1 MYVPETGLRCTRIH
15 ATGSSITKCN
25 AATVSLNSIPQ
36 GSGLAP
42 RLCISG
48 LGQIFLAVQGSDAI
62 NRRNTVMTLDPRG
75 AALALHRFGF
85 GPRPSTLTT
94 ISSDPRGAILAELD
108 KPNAGMIPD
117 AGLMSSGAASRMT
130 SDFIAERA
138 AKQKLETKRQEAA
151 KQEAA
156 KLAADNPMMQNPASE
171 SAGMEKSAD
180 AKGAEAKPTDA
191 KRTPS
196 QPQPETPM
204 LENFFREAK
213 AHYDGAVRA
222 EIGFAE
228 RLVWFWS
235 NHFCINATDTVQAGA
250 YEREAIRPH
259 VLGKFV
265 DLLIAAESHSAM
277 LNYLGNSVSMGPSSV
292 AGINRDRGLNENLGR
307 EILELHTLGVRTGYT
322 QDDVVSFAKVITGW
336 TTYLPDLPERGGEFL
351 FYPRYHEPGPQTVLG
366 KAYRDTGFEQ
376 GKAVLA
382 DLARHPV
389 TALHVAT
396 KLARHFIA
404 DEPAAALVETLRQ
417 KFVETDG
424 DLWQVAR
431 ALVMAPESWVPEQT
445 KLKRPSEWMM
455 SYIRAG
461 GFNGVDVRRAAP
473 SLTRLGEPLWRPP
486 APKGFPEEEAAWIDG
501 IAHRLETA
509 NAYAQ
514 NPNIQD
520 RLDPK
525 AMLEASLG
533 PLASTETRNA
543 VNRAENKQQAVVL
556 LLMAPEFQRR

>member
-1 MYVPETGLRCTRIH
+1 
-15 ATGSSITKCN
+15 
-25 AATVSLNSIPQ
+25 
-36 GSGLAP
+36 
-42 RLCISG
+42 
-48 LGQIFLAVQGSDAI
+48 
-62 NRRNTVMTLDPRG
+62 MTLDPRE

-85 GPRPSTLTT
+85 GPRAGT
-94 ISSDPRGAILAELD
+94 ITAIASDPRGALLAELD
-108 KPNAGMIPD
+108 KPNASKIPE
-117 AGLMSSGAASRMT
+117 AALMSSGAASRMA

-138 AKQKLETKRQEAA
+138 AKQKLETKRREAA
-151 KQEAA
+151 KEAA
-156 KLAADNPMMQNPASE
+156 KLTDNPMMQSSASE
-171 SAGMEKSAD
+171 TDGMEKPAD
-180 AKGAEAKPTDA
+180 AKVKPEEAKPT
-191 KRTPS
+191 P
-196 QPQPETPM
+196 PQPETPM
-204 LENFFREAK
+204 VENFFREAK

-235 NHFCINATDTVQAGA
+235 NHFCINSDVTVQAGA

-265 DLLIAAESHSAM
+265 DLLIAAESHPAM
-277 LNYLGNSVSMGPSSV
+277 LQYLGNATSMGPGSV

-322 QDDVVSFAKVITGW
+322 QDDVLSFAKVITGW
-336 TTYLPDLPERGGEFL
+336 TTYAPGVPEHGGEFV
-351 FYPRYHEPGPQTVLG
+351 FYPRFHEPGPQTVLG

-382 DLARHPV
+382 DLARHPA

-396 KLARHFIA
+396 KLARHFVA
-404 DEPAAALVETLRQ
+404 DEPPATLVETLRR

-431 ALVMAPESWVPEQT
+431 ALVMAPESWAPEQT

-455 SYIRAG
+455 TYIRAA
-461 GFNGVDVRRAAP
+461 GFNGVDARLIAP
-473 SLTRLGEPLWRPP
+473 ALTRLGEPLWRPP
-486 APKGFPEEEAAWIDG
+486 APKGFPDEEGAWIDG
-501 IAHRLETA
+501 IAHRLDTA
-509 NAYAQ
+509 NAIAQ
-514 NPNIQD
+514 NPANQE

-525 AMLEASLG
+525 AMLETALG
-533 PLASTETRNA
+533 PVASADTRSA
-543 VNRAENKQQAVVL
+543 VNRAETKQQAMTL

>member
-1 MYVPETGLRCTRIH
+1 
-15 ATGSSITKCN
+15 
-25 AATVSLNSIPQ
+25 
-36 GSGLAP
+36 
-42 RLCISG
+42 
-48 LGQIFLAVQGSDAI
+48 
-62 NRRNTVMTLDPRG
+62 MTLDPRE

-85 GPRPSTLTT
+85 GPRPGT
-94 ISSDPRGAILAELD
+94 IAAIASDPRGAVLAELD
-108 KPNAGMIPD
+108 KPNAGKISE
-117 AGLMSSGAASRMT
+117 AGLLSSGAASRMA

-138 AKQKLETKRQEAA
+138 AKQKVETRRQEAA
-151 KQEAA
+151 KEAARQEAA
-156 KLAADNPMMQNPASE
+156 KLAADNPMMQNPAGE
-171 SAGMEKSAD
+171 NAGMEKSAD
-180 AKGAEAKPTDA
+180 AKTAEAKTTEA
-191 KRTPS
+191 KSTPQ

-235 NHFCINATDTVQAGA
+235 NHFCINSNDSVQAGA
-250 YEREAIRPH
+250 YEREAIRSH

-265 DLLIAAESHSAM
+265 DLLIATESHSAM
-277 LNYLGNSVSMGPSSV
+277 LVYLGNSASMGPNSV

-322 QDDVVSFAKVITGW
+322 QDDVTSFAKVITGW

-351 FYPRYHEPGPQTVLG
+351 FYPRFHEPGPQTVLG

-376 GKAVLA
+376 GKEVLA
-382 DLARHPV
+382 DLARHPA

-396 KLARHFIA
+396 KLARHFVA
-404 DEPAAALVETLRQ
+404 DEPPAMLVETLRL

-431 ALVMAPESWVPEQT
+431 ALVMAPESWAPEQT

-486 APKGFPEEEAAWIDG
+486 APKGFPDDEAAWIDG
-501 IAHRLETA
+501 IAHRLDTA
-509 NAYAQ
+509 NAYSQ

-520 RLDPK
+520 RLDAK
-525 AMLEASLG
+525 AMLETSLG
-533 PLASTETRNA
+533 PLASADTRSA

>member
-1 MYVPETGLRCTRIH
+1 
-15 ATGSSITKCN
+15 
-25 AATVSLNSIPQ
+25 
-36 GSGLAP
+36 
-42 RLCISG
+42 
-48 LGQIFLAVQGSDAI
+48 
-62 NRRNTVMTLDPRG
+62 MTLDPRE

-85 GPRPSTLTT
+85 GPRAGT
-94 ISSDPRGAILAELD
+94 IAAIASDPRGALLAELD
-108 KPNAGMIPD
+108 KPNVGKIPE
-117 AGLMSSGAASRMT
+117 AGLMSSGAASRMA

-156 KLAADNPMMQNPASE
+156 KLAADNPMMQNAASE
-171 SAGMEKSAD
+171 SDGMEKSAN
-180 AKGAEAKPTDA
+180 AKAAEAKPT
-191 KRTPS
+191 S
-196 QPQPETPM
+196 PQPETPM
-204 LENFFREAK
+204 AENFFREAK

-235 NHFCINATDTVQAGA
+235 NHFCVNSDVTVQAGA

-265 DLLIAAESHSAM
+265 DLLIAAESHPAM
-277 LNYLGNSVSMGPSSV
+277 LQYLGNATSMGPGSV

-322 QDDVVSFAKVITGW
+322 QDDVLSFAKVITGW
-336 TTYLPDLPERGGEFL
+336 TTYAPAVPEHGGEFV
-351 FYPRYHEPGPQTVLG
+351 FYPRFHEPGPQTVLG

-382 DLARHPV
+382 DLARQPA

-396 KLARHFIA
+396 KLARHFVG
-404 DEPAAALVETLRQ
+404 DEVPATLVETLRQ

-424 DLWQVAR
+424 DLWLMAR
-431 ALVMAPESWVPEQT
+431 ALVMAPESWTPKQT

-455 SYIRAG
+455 AYIRAA
-461 GFNGVDVRRAAP
+461 GFNGVDARLTVPA
-473 SLTRLGEPLWRPP
+473 LTRLGEPLWRPP
-486 APKGFPEEEAAWIDG
+486 APKGFPDEQGAWIDG
-501 IAHRLETA
+501 IAHRFDTA
-509 NAYAQ
+509 NAIAQ
-514 NPNIQD
+514 NPANQE

-525 AMLEASLG
+525 AMLETALG
-533 PLASTETRNA
+533 PLASADTRSA
-543 VNRAENKQQAVVL
+543 VNRAETKQQAVTL

>member
-1 MYVPETGLRCTRIH
+1 
-15 ATGSSITKCN
+15 
-25 AATVSLNSIPQ
+25 
-36 GSGLAP
+36 
-42 RLCISG
+42 
-48 LGQIFLAVQGSDAI
+48 
-62 NRRNTVMTLDPRG
+62 MTLDPRG

-85 GPRPSTLTT
+85 GPRAGT
-94 ISSDPRGAILAELD
+94 IAAIASDPRGALLAELD
-108 KPNAGMIPD
+108 KPNAGRIAD
-117 AGLMSSGAASRMT
+117 AGLISSGAASRMA
-130 SDFIAERA
+130 SDFVAERS
-138 AKQKLETKRQEAA
+138 AKQKLETLRQQAATEAA

-156 KLAADNPMMQNPASE
+156 KLAAGNPTMQSPVSE
-171 SAGMEKSAD
+171 NAGMEKSAD
-180 AKGAEAKPTDA
+180 AKGDEARTTAA
-191 KRTPS
+191 KA
-196 QPQPETPM
+196 PQPETPM

-222 EIGFAE
+222 EIGFVE

-235 NHFCINATDTVQAGA
+235 NHFCINADVTVQAGA

-259 VLGKFV
+259 VLGKFA

-277 LNYLGNSVSMGPSSV
+277 LNYLGNSASMGPNSV

-307 EILELHTLGVRTGYT
+307 EVLELHTLGVRTGYS

-336 TTYLPDLPERGGEFL
+336 TTYLPDLPERGGEFF
-351 FYPRYHEPGPQTVLG
+351 FYPRFHEPGPQTVLG

-382 DLARHPV
+382 DLARHPA
-389 TALHVAT
+389 TARHVAT

-404 DEPAAALVETLRQ
+404 DEPPATLVETLRQ

-431 ALVMAPESWVPEQT
+431 ALVMAPESWAPEQT
-445 KLKRPSEWMM
+445 KLKWPSEWMM

-473 SLTRLGEPLWRPP
+473 SLARLGEPLWRPP
-486 APKGFPEEEAAWIDG
+486 APKGFPDDEAAWIDG

-514 NPNIQD
+514 NPNSQN

-533 PLASTETRNA
+533 PLASPETRIA

>member
-1 MYVPETGLRCTRIH
+1 
-15 ATGSSITKCN
+15 
-25 AATVSLNSIPQ
+25 
-36 GSGLAP
+36 
-42 RLCISG
+42 
-48 LGQIFLAVQGSDAI
+48 
-62 NRRNTVMTLDPRG
+62 MTLDPRA

-85 GPRPSTLTT
+85 GPRVGT
-94 ISSDPRGAILAELD
+94 IVAIASDPKGALLAELD
-108 KPNAGMIPD
+108 KPNIGKVPD
-117 AGLMSSGAASRMT
+117 AGLMSSGAASRMA

-151 KQEAA
+151 KEAARQEAA
-156 KLAADNPMMQNPASE
+156 KLAADNPMMQSPEN
-171 SAGMEKSAD
+171 AGMEKSAD
-180 AKGAEAKPTDA
+180 AKAAEAKPAET
-191 KRTPS
+191 KTTP

-213 AHYDGAVRA
+213 VHYDAAVRA

-235 NHFCINATDTVQAGA
+235 NHFCINSNDTVQAGA

-265 DLLIAAESHSAM
+265 DLLTAVESHSAM
-277 LNYLGNSVSMGPSSV
+277 LVYLGNAASMGPNSV

-307 EILELHTLGVRTGYT
+307 EILELHTLFVRTGYT

-351 FYPRYHEPGPQTVLG
+351 FYQRFHEPGPQTVLG

-376 GKAVLA
+376 GKEVLA
-382 DLARHPV
+382 DLARHPA

-396 KLARHFIA
+396 KLARHFVA
-404 DEPAAALVETLRQ
+404 DEPPATLVETLRQ
-417 KFVETDG
+417 KFIETDG

-431 ALVMAPESWVPEQT
+431 ALVMAPESWAPEQT

-455 SYIRAG
+455 TYIRAA
-461 GFNGVDVRRAAP
+461 GFNGVNARLTAP
-473 SLTRLGEPLWRPP
+473 ALTRLGEPLWRPP
-486 APKGFPEEEAAWIDG
+486 SPKGFPDEEGAWMDG
-501 IAHRLETA
+501 IAHRLDTA
-509 NAYAQ
+509 NAIAQ
-514 NPNIQD
+514 NPANQE

-525 AMLEASLG
+525 AMLETALG
-533 PLASTETRNA
+533 PLASADTRSA
-543 VNRAENKQQAVVL
+543 VNRAETKQQAVTL

>member
-1 MYVPETGLRCTRIH
+1 
-15 ATGSSITKCN
+15 
-25 AATVSLNSIPQ
+25 
-36 GSGLAP
+36 
-42 RLCISG
+42 
-48 LGQIFLAVQGSDAI
+48 
-62 NRRNTVMTLDPRG
+62 MTLDLRG
-75 AALALHRFGF
+75 SALALHRFGF
-85 GPRPSTLTT
+85 GPRAGT
-94 ISSDPRGAILAELD
+94 IAAIASDPRGALLAELD
-108 KPNAGMIPD
+108 KPNAGKILD
-117 AGLMSSGAASRMT
+117 AGLMSGGAASRMT
-130 SDFIAERA
+130 SDFLAERA
-138 AKQKLETKRQEAA
+138 AKQKLETRRQEAGKEAA

-171 SAGMEKSAD
+171 NAVMENAAD
-180 AKGAEAKPTDA
+180 AKAAEAKAAETKA
-191 KRTPS
+191 TPAR
-196 QPQPETPM
+196 PQPETPM

-235 NHFCINATDTVQAGA
+235 NHFCVNADDTVQAGA

-265 DLLIAAESHSAM
+265 DLLIAAESHPAM
-277 LNYLGNSVSMGPSSV
+277 LQYLGNAASMGPNSV

-336 TTYLPDLPERGGEFL
+336 TIYLPNLPEHGGEFVFSRRL
-351 FYPRYHEPGPQTVLG
+351 HEPGPQTVLG

-376 GKAVLA
+376 GKTVLA
-382 DLARHPV
+382 DLARHPA

-396 KLARHFIA
+396 KLARHFVA
-404 DEPAAALVETLRQ
+404 DEPPATLVETLRQ

-431 ALVMAPESWVPEQT
+431 ALVMAPESWAPEQM

-455 SYIRAG
+455 TCFRAA
-461 GFNGVDVRRAAP
+461 GFNGVDARRTAP
-473 SLTRLGEPLWRPP
+473 ALTRLGEPLWRPP
-486 APKGFPEEEAAWIDG
+486 APKGFPDEEEAWVDG
-501 IAHRLETA
+501 IAHRLDTA
-509 NAYAQ
+509 NAIAQ
-514 NPNIQD
+514 NPANQE

-525 AMLEASLG
+525 AMLETALG
-533 PLASTETRNA
+533 PLASADTRSA
-543 VNRAENKQQAVVL
+543 VNRAETRQQAVTL

>member
-1 MYVPETGLRCTRIH
+1 
-15 ATGSSITKCN
+15 
-25 AATVSLNSIPQ
+25 
-36 GSGLAP
+36 
-42 RLCISG
+42 
-48 LGQIFLAVQGSDAI
+48 
-62 NRRNTVMTLDPRG
+62 MTLDPRE

-85 GPRPSTLTT
+85 GPRAGT
-94 ISSDPRGAILAELD
+94 IAAIASDPRGALLAELD
-108 KPNAGMIPD
+108 KPNASKIPD

-130 SDFIAERA
+130 SDFIAARA

-151 KQEAA
+151 KESARQEAA
-156 KLAADNPMMQNPASE
+156 TADNPMMQPASE

-180 AKGAEAKPTDA
+180 AKAAEAKPT
-191 KRTPS
+191 R
-196 QPQPETPM
+196 PQSSPETPM
-204 LENFFREAK
+204 VENFFREAK

-235 NHFCINATDTVQAGA
+235 NHFCVNSDDTVQAGA

-265 DLLIAAESHSAM
+265 DLLIAAESHPAM
-277 LNYLGNSVSMGPSSV
+277 LQYLGNAASMGPSSV

-322 QDDVVSFAKVITGW
+322 QDDVLSFAKAITGW
-336 TTYLPDLPERGGEFL
+336 TTYAPGVPEHGGEFV
-351 FYPRYHEPGPQTVLG
+351 FYPRFHEPGPQTVLG

-382 DLARHPV
+382 DLARHPA
-389 TALHVAT
+389 TAMFAAT
-396 KLARHFIA
+396 KLARHFVA
-404 DEPAAALVETLRQ
+404 DEPPPTLVETLRQ

-431 ALVMAPESWVPEQT
+431 ALVMAPESWAPEQT

-455 SYIRAG
+455 TYIRAA
-461 GFNGVDVRRAAP
+461 GFNGVNARLTAP
-473 SLTRLGEPLWRPP
+473 ALTRLGEPLWRPP
-486 APKGFPEEEAAWIDG
+486 APKGFPDEQGAWIDG
-501 IAHRLETA
+501 IAHRLDTA
-509 NAYAQ
+509 NAIAQ
-514 NPNIQD
+514 NPANQE
-520 RLDPK
+520 RLDPR
-525 AMLEASLG
+525 AMLETALG
-533 PLASTETRNA
+533 PLASTDTRSA
-543 VNRAENKQQAVVL
+543 VDRAETKQQAVTL

>member
-1 MYVPETGLRCTRIH
+1 
-15 ATGSSITKCN
+15 
-25 AATVSLNSIPQ
+25 
-36 GSGLAP
+36 
-42 RLCISG
+42 
-48 LGQIFLAVQGSDAI
+48 
-62 NRRNTVMTLDPRG
+62 MTLDPRG

-85 GPRPSTLTT
+85 GPRAGT
-94 ISSDPRGAILAELD
+94 IAAIASDPRGALLAELD
-108 KPNAGMIPD
+108 KPNAGRIAD
-117 AGLMSSGAASRMT
+117 AGLISSGAASRMA
-130 SDFIAERA
+130 SDFVAERS
-138 AKQKLETKRQEAA
+138 AKQKLETLRQQAATEAA

-156 KLAADNPMMQNPASE
+156 KLAAGNPTMQSPVSE
-171 SAGMEKSAD
+171 NAGMEKSAD
-180 AKGAEAKPTDA
+180 AKGDEARTTAA
-191 KRTPS
+191 KA
-196 QPQPETPM
+196 PQPETPM

-222 EIGFAE
+222 EIGFVE

-235 NHFCINATDTVQAGA
+235 NHFCINADVTVQAGA

-259 VLGKFV
+259 VLGKFA

-277 LNYLGNSVSMGPSSV
+277 LNYLGNSASMGPNSV
-292 AGINRDRGLNENLGR
+292 AGINRNRGLNENLGR
-307 EILELHTLGVRTGYT
+307 EVLELHTLGVRTGYS

-351 FYPRYHEPGPQTVLG
+351 FYPRFHEPGPQTVLG

-382 DLARHPV
+382 DLARHPA
-389 TALHVAT
+389 TARHVAT

-404 DEPAAALVETLRQ
+404 DEPPAALVETLRQ

-431 ALVMAPESWVPEQT
+431 ALVMAPESCAPEQT

-486 APKGFPEEEAAWIDG
+486 APKGFPDDEAAWIDG

-514 NPNIQD
+514 NPNGQD

-533 PLASTETRNA
+533 PLASPETRLA
-543 VNRAENKQQAVVL
+543 VGRAENKQQAVVL

>member
-1 MYVPETGLRCTRIH
+1 
-15 ATGSSITKCN
+15 
-25 AATVSLNSIPQ
+25 
-36 GSGLAP
+36 
-42 RLCISG
+42 
-48 LGQIFLAVQGSDAI
+48 
-62 NRRNTVMTLDPRG
+62 MTLDPRG

-85 GPRPSTLTT
+85 GPRPGT
-94 ISSDPRGAILAELD
+94 IAAIASDPRGALLAELD
-108 KPNAGMIPD
+108 KPNAGRIPD
-117 AGLMSSGAASRMT
+117 AGLISSGAASRMA
-130 SDFIAERA
+130 SDFNAERA
-138 AKQKLETKRQEAA
+138 ARQKLETRRQEAA
-151 KQEAA
+151 KEAA
-156 KLAADNPMMQNPASE
+156 KREAAKSAADNQMVQNPVSE
-171 SAGMEKSAD
+171 AAGMEKSAD
-180 AKGAEAKPTDA
+180 GKNAEAK
-191 KRTPS
+191 TPEAQATPP

-204 LENFFREAK
+204 RENFFREAK

-235 NHFCINATDTVQAGA
+235 NHFCVNLDATLQAGA

-259 VLGKFV
+259 VLGKFA
-265 DLLIAAESHSAM
+265 DLLIAAESHAAM
-277 LNYLGNSVSMGPSSV
+277 LVYLGNAASMGPNSV

-307 EILELHTLGVRTGYT
+307 EVLELHTLGVRTGYT
-322 QDDVVSFAKVITGW
+322 QEDVASFAKVITGW
-336 TTYLPDLPERGGEFL
+336 TTYVPDIPERGGEFF
-351 FYPRYHEPGPQTVLG
+351 FYPRFHEPGPLTVLG
-366 KAYRDTGFEQ
+366 KAYRDSGFEQ

-382 DLARHPV
+382 DLARHPA

-396 KLARHFIA
+396 KLARHFVA
-404 DEPAAALVETLRQ
+404 DDPPATLVETLRQ

-431 ALVMAPESWVPEQT
+431 ALVMAPESWAPEQT

-486 APKGFPEEEAAWIDG
+486 APKGFPDDEAAWIDG

-533 PLASTETRNA
+533 PLASPETRLA
-543 VNRAENKQQAVVL
+543 VGRAENKQQAVVL

>member
-1 MYVPETGLRCTRIH
+1 M
-15 ATGSSITKCN
+15 
-25 AATVSLNSIPQ
+25 TV
-36 GSGLAP
+36 
-42 RLCISG
+42 
-48 LGQIFLAVQGSDAI
+48 
-62 NRRNTVMTLDPRG
+62 DPRG

-85 GPRPSTLTT
+85 GPRAGT
-94 ISSDPRGAILAELD
+94 IAAIASDPRGALLAELD
-108 KPNAGMIPD
+108 KPNAGQIAD
-117 AGLMSSGAASRMT
+117 AGLISGGAASRMA
-130 SDFIAERA
+130 SDFNAERL

-151 KQEAA
+151 KEAARQEAA
-156 KLAADNPMMQNPASE
+156 KLAADNPAMQNPMSE
-171 SAGMEKSAD
+171 NAGMEKSGD
-180 AKGAEAKPTDA
+180 AKGAAAKPAEAKT
-191 KRTPS
+191 TP
-196 QPQPETPM
+196 PQPETPM

-235 NHFCINATDTVQAGA
+235 NHFCINSDVTVQAGA

-265 DLLIAAESHSAM
+265 DLLIAAESHAAM
-277 LNYLGNSVSMGPSSV
+277 LIYLGNAASMGPNSV

-307 EILELHTLGVRTGYT
+307 EVLELHTLGVRTGYT
-322 QDDVVSFAKVITGW
+322 QDDVVGFAKVITGW
-336 TTYLPDLPERGGEFL
+336 TIFGDVPERGGEFL
-351 FYPRYHEPGPQTVLG
+351 FYPRFHEPGSQTVLG

-382 DLARHPV
+382 DLARRPA

-404 DEPAAALVETLRQ
+404 DEPPATLVETLRQ

-431 ALVMAPESWVPEQT
+431 ALVMAPESWAPEQT

-455 SYIRAG
+455 TYIRAA
-461 GFNGVDVRRAAP
+461 GFNGVDARLTVPA
-473 SLTRLGEPLWRPP
+473 LTRLGEPLWRPP
-486 APKGFPEEEAAWIDG
+486 APKGFPDDEEAWVDG
-501 IAHRLETA
+501 IGHRLDTA
-509 NAYAQ
+509 NAIAQ
-514 NPNIQD
+514 NPANQQ

-525 AMLEASLG
+525 AMLETALG
-533 PLASTETRNA
+533 PLASADTRNA
-543 VNRAENKQQAVVL
+543 VNRAETKQQAVTL